1 MARTIAAKMRARQ
14 PARRPFGPTK
24 IFFTVKLYEDACI
37 LFHDRT
43 STPRLGLLRAR
54 LLNELTIIYDGEF
67 RDVVEHDIHRHLQGG
82 IYPYEGIDSDTS
94 RNMLRT
100 YSKLNAMIVVSPKT
114 LPLLAKRE
122 ELVQHDDLESMQRA
136 FAGSSS
142 WVYAIR
148 RFPST

>member
-1 MARTIAAKMRARQ
+1 M
-14 PARRPFGPTK
+14 
-24 IFFTVKLYEDACI
+24 
-37 LFHDRT
+37 
-43 STPRLGLLRAR
+43 
-54 LLNELTIIYDGEF
+54 NELTIIYDGEF
-67 RDVVEHDIHRHLQGG
+67 RDVVEHDIHRHFQGG
-82 IYPYEGIDSDTS
+82 IYPYEGIDGDTS
-94 RNMLRT
+94 WNMLRT

-122 ELVQHDDLESMQRA
+122 ESVQHDDLESMQRA

>member
-1 MARTIAAKMRARQ
+1 
-14 PARRPFGPTK
+14 
-24 IFFTVKLYEDACI
+24 
-37 LFHDRT
+37 
-43 STPRLGLLRAR
+43 
-54 LLNELTIIYDGEF
+54 LNELTIIYDGEF
-67 RDVVEHDIHRHLQGG
+67 RDVVEHDIHRHFQGG
-82 IYPYEGIDSDTS
+82 IYPYEGIDGDTS
-94 RNMLRT
+94 WNMLRT

-122 ELVQHDDLESMQRA
+122 ESVQHDDLESMQRA